1 MRVYV
6 PSKEEDVIAI
16 ALKDLYMLK
25 KAIDYETGSP
35 ASRIAMVDKIRD
47 NLRGLLKA
55 EEASESE

>member
-55 EEASESE
+55 EEANESE